1 MAVKMTEMKTTL
13 LGLLAR
19 IAPDADL
26 EELSLDDDI
35 QEELEIDS
43 FDFLNFLIAI
53 DETYGVEIPERDYG
67 QVRTLGAVI
76 DYVQARLA

>member
-1 MAVKMTEMKTTL
+1 MAVTTTEMKSTL

-19 IAPDADL
+19 IAPDAEL
-26 EELSLDDDI
+26 EELALDDDI

-76 DYVQARLA
+76 AYVQGRLA